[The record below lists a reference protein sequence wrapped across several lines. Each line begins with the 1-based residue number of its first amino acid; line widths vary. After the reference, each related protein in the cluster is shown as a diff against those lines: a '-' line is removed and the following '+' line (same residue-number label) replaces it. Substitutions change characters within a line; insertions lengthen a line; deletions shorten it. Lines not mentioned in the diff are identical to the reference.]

1 MLDSAGRRYPVDEY
15 GVRIV
20 EGSKRP
26 ACLPARELKRLSK
39 AQKKALMVAL
49 AEHYVD
55 GDGDRITPGSSSVD
69 PTRVAVG
76 EHARQADI
84 EAAGASINTGHC

>member
-1 MLDSAGRRYPVDEY
+1 
-15 GVRIV
+15 
-20 EGSKRP
+20 
-26 ACLPARELKRLSK
+26 
-39 AQKKALMVAL
+39 MVAL

-55 GDGDRITPGSSSVD
+55 GDGDMITPGSSSVD